1 MGNTLLGEGIPAQ
14 GRNRQGE
21 GVAMTHAY
29 SPPAPPAGTAPPQ
42 APRPAIKR
50 STATV
55 ESVGAGMVN
64 AIRIVLAFS
73 ALAVVHVTAAE
84 AILPSVITYASL
96 VAYCAYSV
104 IVYYVGTR
112 GQAAGVARIN
122 HWADVCFF
130 GYLVALTGGSG
141 SIFFLFFLFP
151 ILVASFSV
159 GYREGLLV
167 TLSSAIL
174 FTLIGVTVTPP
185 HTQHGLGEALI
196 RTVYLLTLGYL
207 IVFWGGYEITL
218 KRGLT
223 LLKEVNNLWDPR
235 FGVDHTIGTNLDRLV
250 DYFGA
255 SSCTLVLR
263 RPTEPA
269 KFLLYTASTQNPGRL
284 AEPGEIVESMARRL
298 LCLPETFAAAYH
310 DSASRWRGG
319 VRFIAHDLDLRA
331 GRNGN
336 YLDTCKDIAELLES
350 RTFITVPY
358 SQRDGTSGRLFLTSA
373 GKAFTQSD
381 IEFLSQ
387 AAATISPVVESMYLM
402 DELVTK
408 AAEHERLKISRD
420 IHDTTIQ
427 PYIGLKLGLDALQR
441 ETGEGGE
448 QARRIGELIEMANMT
463 IRDLRTYAATLRDKA
478 SVPGDFLV
486 SAVNRQAE
494 RFRRFYQIDVEV
506 KSHVNGQL
514 SNRLAAEAFQIVSE
528 GLSNVLRHTSAK
540 RAFVHILCE
549 EHQLLLKIGNEALRS
564 TGPAPAFVAWS
575 IQERASEL
583 GGTAFTERS
592 VDDYTVVHVNI
603 PI

>member
-1 MGNTLLGEGIPAQ
+1 
-14 GRNRQGE
+14 
-21 GVAMTHAY
+21 
-29 SPPAPPAGTAPPQ
+29 
-42 APRPAIKR
+42 
-50 STATV
+50 V
-55 ESVGAGMVN
+55 ESVGARMVN

-73 ALAVVHVTAAE
+73 ALVVVHIAASE
-84 AILPSVITYASL
+84 AEHLSILTDASL
-96 VAYCAYSV
+96 IAYCAFS
-104 IVYYVGTR
+104 IIAYYISAR
-112 GQAAGVARIN
+112 GQAPAMARSN
-122 HWADVCFF
+122 HWVDVCFYV
-130 GYLVALTGGSG
+130 YLVALTGGS
-141 SIFFLFFLFP
+141 SSLFFLYFLFP

-159 GYREGLLV
+159 GYREGLVV
-167 TLSSAIL
+167 TLASAVAFAL
-174 FTLIGVTVTPP
+174 VGVMIAPP
-185 HTQHGLGEALI
+185 HTHFGLGEALI
-196 RTVYLLTLGYL
+196 RSVYLLALGYL
-207 IVFWGGYEITL
+207 IVYWGGYEITL

-263 RPTEPA
+263 RPTEPP
-269 KFLLYTASTQNPGRL
+269 KFLLYSASPQNPGRL

-298 LCLPETFAAAYH
+298 LCLPETFAAAYR
-310 DSASRWRGG
+310 DAASRWRRGA
-319 VRFIAHDLDLRA
+319 RFIAYDLDLRSS
-331 GRNGN
+331 RNGN
-336 YLDTCKDIAELLES
+336 YFDTCKDIAELLET
-350 RTFITVPY
+350 RAFMTVPY
-358 SQRDGTSGRLFLTSA
+358 SQRDGTSGRLFLASA

-387 AAATISPVVESMYLM
+387 AAAAISPVVESMYLM
-402 DELVTK
+402 DELVLK
-408 AAEHERLKISRD
+408 AAEHERFKISRD

-448 QARRIGELIEMANMT
+448 QARRIGELIEMANLT

-540 RAFVHILCE
+540 HAFVHILCE
-549 EHQLLLKIGNEALRS
+549 EHQLLLKVGNEAPQGP
-564 TGPAPAFVAWS
+564 GPAPAFVAWS

-592 VDDYTVVHVNI
+592 VDGYTVVHVNI

>member
-1 MGNTLLGEGIPAQ
+1 MSDALVDKGI
-14 GRNRQGE
+14 
-21 GVAMTHAY
+21 
-29 SPPAPPAGTAPPQ
+29 PQ
-42 APRPAIKR
+42 APRAAVKR
-50 STATV
+50 STPPV
-55 ESVGAGMVN
+55 ESVGARMVN

-73 ALAVVHVTAAE
+73 ALAVVQVAASE
-84 AILPSVITYASL
+84 ASRLSVLIYASL
-96 VAYCAYSV
+96 VAYCAYSI

-112 GQAAGVARIN
+112 GEAAGVARIN

-130 GYLVALTGGSG
+130 GYLIALTGGSG

-151 ILVASFSV
+151 IMVASFSV

-167 TLSSAIL
+167 TLASTIL
-174 FTLIGVTVTPP
+174 FTLIGVTIAPP
-185 HTQHGLGEALI
+185 YTQLGLGEALI
-196 RTVYLLTLGYL
+196 RSVYLLALGYL
-207 IVFWGGYEITL
+207 IVYWGGYEIAL

-250 DYFGA
+250 EHFGA

-263 RPTEPA
+263 RPTDSP
-269 KFLLYTASTQNPGRL
+269 KFLLYSASPQNPGRL
-284 AEPGEIVESMARRL
+284 AEPSEIVESMARRL
-298 LCLPETFAAAYH
+298 LCLPETFAAAFH
-310 DSASRWRGG
+310 DATSGWRRG
-319 VRFIAHDLDLRA
+319 VRFIAYDLDLR
-331 GRNGN
+331 GSRNGS
-336 YLDTCKDIAELLES
+336 YLDTCKDIAELLEA
-350 RTFITVPY
+350 RTFLTVPY

-373 GKAFTQSD
+373 GRAFTQSD

-402 DELVTK
+402 DELVSK
-408 AAEHERLKISRD
+408 AAEHERFKISRD

-441 ETGEGGE
+441 ETSENGG
-448 QARRIGELIEMANMT
+448 QARRISELIEMANLT
-463 IRDLRTYAATLRDKA
+463 IRDLRTYAATLRDQA
-478 SVPGDFLV
+478 SLPGDFLV

-494 RFRRFYQIDVEV
+494 RYRRFYQIDVEV
-506 KSHVNGQL
+506 KSDVNGEL

-549 EHQLLLKIGNEALRS
+549 EHQLLLKIGNEAPQ
-564 TGPAPAFVAWS
+564 TQGPAPVFVAWS
-575 IQERASEL
+575 IQERAGEL

-592 VDDYTVVHVNI
+592 VDGYTVVHVNI

>member
-1 MGNTLLGEGIPAQ
+1 MGNVFTGEGIPVRGGDALPQ
-14 GRNRQGE
+14 DHSLPGPS
-21 GVAMTHAY
+21 VDKTI
-29 SPPAPPAGTAPPQ
+29 PQ
-42 APRPAIKR
+42 APRSPVKS
-50 STATV
+50 STPPV
-55 ESVGAGMVN
+55 ESVAARMVN

-73 ALAVVHVTAAE
+73 ALAVVHVAASE
-84 AILPSVITYASL
+84 AERPSILIYASL
-96 VAYCAYSV
+96 IAYCAYSIV
-104 IVYYVGTR
+104 VYYVGTR
-112 GQAAGVARIN
+112 GQAPGVARLN
-122 HWADVCFF
+122 HWADVGFYV
-130 GYLVALTGGSG
+130 YLVALTGGSG
-141 SIFFLFFLFP
+141 SIFFLYFLFP
-151 ILVASFSV
+151 ILVASFFR

-167 TLSSAIL
+167 TLASAIL
-174 FTLIGVTVTPP
+174 FMLVGVTVTPP
-185 HTQHGLGEALI
+185 HTQLGLGEALI
-196 RTVYLLTLGYL
+196 RSVYLLALGYL
-207 IVFWGGYEITL
+207 IVYWGGYEITL

-255 SSCTLVLR
+255 RSCTLVLR

-269 KFLLYTASTQNPGRL
+269 KFLLYTASLQNPGRL

-310 DSASRWRGG
+310 DAATRWRRG
-319 VRFIAHDLDLRA
+319 VRFIAYDLDLR
-331 GRNGN
+331 GSRNGN
-336 YLDTCKDIAELLES
+336 YLDTCKDIAELLET

-402 DELVTK
+402 DELVLK
-408 AAEHERLKISRD
+408 AAEHERFKISRD

-441 ETGEGGE
+441 ETGEEGP
-448 QARRIGELIEMANMT
+448 QARRIGELIEMANLT

-540 RAFVHILCE
+540 HAFVHILCE
-549 EHQLLLKIGNEALRS
+549 EHQLLLKIGNEAPRS
-564 TGPAPAFVAWS
+564 AGPAPAFVAWS

-592 VDDYTVVHVNI
+592 VDDYIVVHVNI

>member
-1 MGNTLLGEGIPAQ
+1 VGNTLPGEGIPVQ
-14 GRNRQGE
+14 GRKRQGD
-21 GVAMTHAY
+21 GVVMTHAY
-29 SPPAPPAGTAPPQ
+29 SPPAPPTDEAPTQAGRPMVKHSTPP
-42 APRPAIKR
+42 
-50 STATV
+50 V
-55 ESVGAGMVN
+55 ESIGIRMVN
-64 AIRIVLAFS
+64 AVRIVLAFS
-73 ALAVVHVTAAE
+73 ALAVVQVAYSE
-84 AILPSVITYASL
+84 AGRLSLLVYASL
-96 VAYCAYSV
+96 LAYCAFS
-104 IVYYVGTR
+104 IIAYYVGTR
-112 GQAAGVARIN
+112 GHAPVLTRIN
-122 HWADVCFF
+122 HWVDVCSYA
-130 GYLVALTGGSG
+130 YLVAFTGGTS
-141 SIFFLFFLFP
+141 SVFFLYFLFP

-167 TLSSAIL
+167 TLSSAVL
-174 FTLIGVTVTPP
+174 FTLVGAGVAFP
-185 HTQHGLGEALI
+185 HTQFGLGEALI
-196 RTVYLLTLGYL
+196 RSVYLLALGYL
-207 IVFWGGYEITL
+207 IVYWGGYEIKL

-250 DYFGA
+250 DYFDA

-269 KFLLYTASTQNPGRL
+269 KFLLYTASLQNPGRL

-319 VRFIAHDLDLRA
+319 VRFIAHDLELRG

-336 YLDTCKDIAELLES
+336 YLDACKDIAELLES

-402 DELVTK
+402 DELVMK
-408 AAEHERLKISRD
+408 AAEHERFKISRD

-441 ETGEGGE
+441 ETGENG
-448 QARRIGELIEMANMT
+448 QQSRRIGELIEMANLT
-463 IRDLRTYAATLRDKA
+463 IRDLRTYAATLRDKV
-478 SVPGDFLV
+478 SLPGDFLV

-549 EHQLLLKIGNEALRS
+549 EHQLLLKIGNEAPRS
-564 TGPAPAFVAWS
+564 AGPAPAFVAWS
-575 IQERASEL
+575 IQERAGEL

>member
-1 MGNTLLGEGIPAQ
+1 MGNVFSGEGIPVRGGDAVPQNQSLPGPSVDQ
-14 GRNRQGE
+14 GI
-21 GVAMTHAY
+21 
-29 SPPAPPAGTAPPQ
+29 PQ
-42 APRPAIKR
+42 APRSPAK
-50 STATV
+50 SSSPPV
-55 ESVGAGMVN
+55 ESVAARMVN

-73 ALAVVHVTAAE
+73 ALAVVHVAASE
-84 AILPSVITYASL
+84 AERPSILTYASL
-96 VAYCAYSV
+96 IAYCAYSIV
-104 IVYYVGTR
+104 VYYVGSR
-112 GQAAGVARIN
+112 GHAPGAARIN

-167 TLSSAIL
+167 TLASAIL
-174 FTLIGVTVTPP
+174 FTLIGVTVAPP
-185 HTQHGLGEALI
+185 HTQLGLGEALI
-196 RTVYLLTLGYL
+196 RAVYLLALGYL
-207 IVFWGGYEITL
+207 IVYWGGYEISL

-223 LLKEVNNLWDPR
+223 LLKEVNNLWNPR

-269 KFLLYTASTQNPGRL
+269 KFLLYSASPQNPGRL

-310 DSASRWRGG
+310 DAASRWWRGA
-319 VRFIAHDLDLRA
+319 RFIAYDLDLR
-331 GRNGN
+331 GSRNGN

-350 RTFITVPY
+350 WTFITVPY
-358 SQRDGTSGRLFLTSA
+358 SERDGTSGRLFLTSA
-373 GKAFTQSD
+373 GRAFTQSD

-387 AAATISPVVESMYLM
+387 AAATISPVVESMHLM
-402 DELVTK
+402 DELVLK
-408 AAEHERLKISRD
+408 AGEHERFKISRD

-441 ETGEGGE
+441 ETGEGGQ
-448 QARRIGELIEMANMT
+448 QARRIGELIEMANLT

-494 RFRRFYQIDVEV
+494 RYRRFYQIDVEV

-514 SNRLAAEAFQIVSE
+514 SNRHAAEAFQIVSE

-549 EHQLLLKIGNEALRS
+549 EHQLLLKIGNEAPLS
-564 TGPAPAFVAWS
+564 PGPAPAFVAWS